1 MSIPNHGN
9 HLSGRGI
16 HDALNPR
23 HHELLPNIQEKPT
36 QLRITQSKQPKLLLQ
51 VQTHNR
57 FPHKAGALRVHVN
70 RPNQT
75 ETITHLLNCRRV
87 CNRPRFLIF
96 NPYKAVNLPFH
107 HSSHPG
113 TARSQQVSEIDK
125 LDDERQQLRIEQSK
139 SLDQLNDTKTK
150 LQKVREELQNLR
162 KTRDGLNETV
172 RALKQTRDRLRDT
185 SREKL
190 ATLRELLKKMSDR
203 PHASIAEKEL
213 DAMEW
218 QVQTSPLEKDD
229 EKRLMTKIRSLEI
242 RVTGYH
248 KVLKLR
254 EDITKQREEAD
265 QIHAKIQELAAES
278 QKHHSDIVQLS
289 EAFQTLR
296 LRREEQQKTLDDLKR
311 RTAETNQKLLQLR
324 NTLTDDE
331 RREQRQKGEEL
342 MEALKDTAQK
352 KLSKGG
358 KLTLQELSALYEG
371 PEE

>member
-1 MSIPNHGN
+1 M
-9 HLSGRGI
+9 
-16 HDALNPR
+16 
-23 HHELLPNIQEKPT
+23 
-36 QLRITQSKQPKLLLQ
+36 
-51 VQTHNR
+51 
-57 FPHKAGALRVHVN
+57 N

-75 ETITHLLNCRRV
+75 ETITHLLNSRRV

-139 SLDQLNDTKTK
+139 SLDQLNETKTK
-150 LQKVREELQNLR
+150 LQKVREELQDLR
-162 KTRDGLNETV
+162 KARDGLNDTV

-213 DAMEW
+213 AALEW
-218 QVQTSPLEKDD
+218 QVQTSPLEKDG

-254 EDITKQREEAD
+254 DDITKQREEAD
-265 QIHAKIQELAAES
+265 QMHAKS

-311 RTAETNQKLLQLR
+311 RTADTNQKFLQLR

-331 RREQRQKGEEL
+331 RREQRQKGEAL
-342 MEALKDTAQK
+342 KEALKDTAQK
-352 KLSKGG
+352 KLVKGG
-358 KLTLQELSALYEG
+358 KLTLQELSVLYEG

>member
-1 MSIPNHGN
+1 M
-9 HLSGRGI
+9 
-16 HDALNPR
+16 
-23 HHELLPNIQEKPT
+23 
-36 QLRITQSKQPKLLLQ
+36 
-51 VQTHNR
+51 
-57 FPHKAGALRVHVN
+57 N
-70 RPNQT
+70 RPNQA
-75 ETITHLLNCRRV
+75 ETLTHLLNGRRV
-87 CNRPRFLIF
+87 CNRPRFSASISIRRSIYLSIRSRH
-96 NPYKAVNLPFH
+96 L
-107 HSSHPG
+107 G
-113 TARSQQVSEIDK
+113 TARSKEVSEIDK

-139 SLDQLNDTKTK
+139 SLDQLNETKNK
-150 LQKVREELQNLR
+150 IQRVREELEDLR

-203 PHASIAEKEL
+203 PHASIAEKDL
-213 DAMEW
+213 AALEW
-218 QVQTSPLEKDD
+218 QVQTSPLEKDE
-229 EKRLMTKIRSLEI
+229 EKRLMTRIRSLEI

-278 QKHHSDIVQLS
+278 QKHHADIVQLS

-311 RTAETNQKLLQLR
+311 RTAETNQKFLQLR

-331 RREQRQKGEEL
+331 KRIQRQKGEAL
-342 MEALKDTAQK
+342 KEALKEIAQK

-358 KLTLQELSALYEG
+358 KLTLQELSVLYEG
-371 PEE
+371 TED

>member
-1 MSIPNHGN
+1 MADESATVTDF
-9 HLSGRGI
+9 R
-16 HDALNPR
+16 
-23 HHELLPNIQEKPT
+23 
-36 QLRITQSKQPKLLLQ
+36 
-51 VQTHNR
+51 
-57 FPHKAGALRVHVN
+57 
-70 RPNQT
+70 
-75 ETITHLLNCRRV
+75 
-87 CNRPRFLIF
+87 F

-107 HSSHPG
+107 SFQLSKH
-113 TARSQQVSEIDK
+113 AEVQQVSEIDK

-139 SLDQLNDTKTK
+139 SLDQLNETKIK

-190 ATLRELLKKMSDR
+190 STLRELLKKMSDR

-213 DAMEW
+213 AALEW

-229 EKRLMTKIRSLEI
+229 EKRLMMKIRVLEI

-265 QIHAKIQELAAES
+265 QMHARIQELAAES
-278 QKHHSDIVQLS
+278 QKHHADIVQLS

-296 LRREEQQKTLDDLKR
+296 LRREERQRTLDDLKR
-311 RTAETNQKLLQLR
+311 RTAETNQKFLQLR

-331 RREQRQKGEEL
+331 RKIQRQKGEAL
-342 MEALKDTAQK
+342 KEALKDTAQK

-358 KLTLQELSALYEG
+358 KLTLQELGALYEG
-371 PEE
+371 TEE

>member
-1 MSIPNHGN
+1 M
-9 HLSGRGI
+9 
-16 HDALNPR
+16 
-23 HHELLPNIQEKPT
+23 
-36 QLRITQSKQPKLLLQ
+36 
-51 VQTHNR
+51 
-57 FPHKAGALRVHVN
+57 
-70 RPNQT
+70 
-75 ETITHLLNCRRV
+75 
-87 CNRPRFLIF
+87 
-96 NPYKAVNLPFH
+96 
-107 HSSHPG
+107 
-113 TARSQQVSEIDK
+113 SEIDK

-162 KTRDGLNETV
+162 KTRDGLNDTV
-172 RALKQTRDRLRDT
+172 RALKQTRDKLRDT

-213 DAMEW
+213 AALEW

-265 QIHAKIQELAAES
+265 QIHARIQEVAAES
-278 QKHHSDIVQLS
+278 QKRHTDIVQLS

-311 RTAETNQKLLQLR
+311 RTADTNQKFLHLR

-331 RREQRQKGEEL
+331 RREQRQKGEAL
-342 MEALKDTAQK
+342 KEALRDTAQK

>member
-1 MSIPNHGN
+1 M
-9 HLSGRGI
+9 
-16 HDALNPR
+16 
-23 HHELLPNIQEKPT
+23 
-36 QLRITQSKQPKLLLQ
+36 
-51 VQTHNR
+51 
-57 FPHKAGALRVHVN
+57 N

-75 ETITHLLNCRRV
+75 ETITHLLNSRRV

-139 SLDQLNDTKTK
+139 SLDQLNETKTK
-150 LQKVREELQNLR
+150 LQKVREELQDLR
-162 KTRDGLNETV
+162 KARDGLNDTV

-213 DAMEW
+213 AALEW

-254 EDITKQREEAD
+254 DDITKQREEAD
-265 QIHAKIQELAAES
+265 Q
-278 QKHHSDIVQLS
+278 KHHADIVQLS

-311 RTAETNQKLLQLR
+311 RTAETNQKFLQLR

-331 RREQRQKGEEL
+331 RKIQRQKGEAL
-342 MEALKDTAQK
+342 KEALKDTAQK

-358 KLTLQELSALYEG
+358 KLTLQELGALYEG
-371 PEE
+371 TEE